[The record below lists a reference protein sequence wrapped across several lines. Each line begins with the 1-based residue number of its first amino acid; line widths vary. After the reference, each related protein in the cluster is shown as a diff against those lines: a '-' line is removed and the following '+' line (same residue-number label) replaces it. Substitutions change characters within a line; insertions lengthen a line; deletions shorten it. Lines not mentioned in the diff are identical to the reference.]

1 MKPTTIDQYLELL
14 DLKQK
19 EYASKLRQ
27 LVNQTVPEVQEMIF
41 VSHPAYYIP
50 VEGVTSYHRLPMIMM
65 IFFKDHVNI
74 FAEGNAFFKDEL
86 KDYKMTQKN
95 TLQVYFD
102 KSINVE
108 LFKRLFEK
116 SFHK

>member
-1 MKPTTIDQYLELL
+1 MKPTTIDQYIELL
-14 DLKQK
+14 DTKQK
-19 EYASKLRQ
+19 AYAIKLRQ
-27 LVNQTVPEVQEMIF
+27 LVNQSVPKAQEMIF

-50 VEGVTSYHRLPMIMM
+50 LEGETSYHRLPMIMM

-74 FAEGNAFFKDEL
+74 FAEGNVWFKDEL

-102 KSINVE
+102 QTINEE

-116 SFHK
+116 SLCK